1 MGSRETY
8 KGLSMKAF
16 LSHSS
21 ADKGSYVGIVA
32 ARLKEE
38 DIVYDEVS
46 FESGEQTLN
55 EIIRGLDESTVFCL
69 FISNKSLDSGWVRQE
84 IDGASVRLAS
94 GSLKYIYPIVIDRDV
109 AHDDPRIP
117 KWLRDNY
124 NLRLVTRPVIAAR
137 RIQQKLRQASWAK
150 HPKLKERERAF
161 VGRNKHIEAFERRFD
176 DYSQSKPVL
185 SVVGGP
191 PSIGRRT
198 LILNALRKLALTGP
212 DKDFP
217 VLPLDRHASIEDFI
231 LRLLDLG
238 ASDASYADLNLT
250 ERSIDE
256 KVVIAV
262 GLLKDLARL
271 KERVIVLDEGC
282 LVTFERKLAPW
293 FEAIV
298 SNADLVGK
306 PLMFIASRWIPNPG
320 STRHLSQVVFSCAL
334 GELDPSERRRLF
346 ARLLEIEGIILSNED
361 FETFADLLH
370 GFPDEV
376 FFAVDLV
383 ARFGVRG
390 ALDRSNEII
399 EFNGEKATML
409 LRPFQENEVALNVIR
424 LLAQSE
430 IFSVEFLCRV
440 FQEDKLVDVIGGLV
454 SEHVCELIG
463 AEGEF
468 VRLVDSVRD
477 YTKRNDLS
485 LASEL
490 REAVNTAIEHD
501 VQHGNWNE
509 YDSSRVAF
517 VVKNALASGQ
527 SIEPKILIP
536 SHILRAIKELYYDRG
551 KLRRAVELADVLLT
565 KEHNLDPQ
573 LAQDARY
580 YLCLVLARLR
590 DKRVLEEVQRIHG
603 DEHHFILGYYYRLV
617 GRQREA
623 IERLTR
629 AAEGAFVGVRA
640 KRELVEVLLQ
650 MEQYDE
656 ARELARR
663 NYEENRTNQFHIHA
677 YFRALVLGSSPEK
690 YISALEN
697 LCAELEAVGSE
708 QSRQMA
714 MIGRA
719 LISAR
724 CAHDYHSL
732 DLIDDAIAA
741 FPRIIYPVLAKF
753 DIALSFRNETAMQD
767 ALRRLEALANEGVNL
782 STKTLAVQRAYL
794 AAVQGDLT
802 AAQNK
807 AAEVARNFTDEA
819 RTRLFEKLAAFAAGA
834 APNRGSGPQ

>member
-1 MGSRETY
+1 
-8 KGLSMKAF
+8 MKAF

-21 ADKGSYVGIVA
+21 ADKKSYVDIVA
-32 ARLKEE
+32 SRLTQE

-46 FESGEQTLN
+46 FESGEQTID

-69 FISNKSLDSGWVRQE
+69 FISNKSLDSKWVRQE

-94 GSLKYIYPIVIDRDV
+94 GSLKYIYPIVIDRGV

-117 KWLRDNY
+117 EWLRENY

-150 HPKLKERERAF
+150 HPKIREREHAF
-161 VGRNKHIEAFERRFD
+161 VGRNKQIEAFERRFD
-176 DYSQSKPVL
+176 DYSQLKPVL

-198 LILNALRKLALTGP
+198 LISNALRKLALTGP

-217 VLPLDRHASIEDFI
+217 ILPLDRHASIEDFI

-238 ASDASYADLNLT
+238 ASDVSYADLNLT
-250 ERSIDE
+250 ERLLDE
-256 KVVIAV
+256 KVAIAV
-262 GLLKDLARL
+262 GLLKDVATL

-282 LVTFERKLAPW
+282 LITFERKLAPW

-298 SNADLVGK
+298 SNADLAGK
-306 PLMFIASRWIPNPG
+306 PLMFVASRWTPNPG
-320 STRHLSQVVFSCAL
+320 STRHLSPVVFSCTL

-346 ARLLEIEGIILSNED
+346 ARLLEIEEIALSNED

-390 ALDRSNEII
+390 ALDRSNEIVD
-399 EFNGEKATML
+399 FNGEKASML
-409 LRPFQENEVALNVIR
+409 LRPFQENEAVLNVIR

-430 IFSVEFLCRV
+430 IFSVEFLCQV
-440 FQEDKLVDVIGGLV
+440 FNEDQLVHVIGDLV

-468 VRLVDSVRD
+468 LRLVDSVRD
-477 YTKRNDLS
+477 YVKRNDLS
-485 LASEL
+485 LAPEL
-490 REAVNTAIEHD
+490 RNAVNTAIEHD
-501 VQHGNWNE
+501 IKNGNWNE
-509 YDSSRVAF
+509 YDSSRVALL
-517 VVKNALASGQ
+517 VKNALASGQ
-527 SIEPKILIP
+527 NLEPRLLIP

-551 KLRRAVELADVLLT
+551 NLSRAVELADILLA
-565 KEHNLDPQ
+565 KERNLDPQ
-573 LAQDARY
+573 LVQDVRY

-590 DKRVLEEVQRIHG
+590 DSRVLEEAHLIYG

-617 GRQREA
+617 GRQRDA

-629 AAEGAFVGVRA
+629 VVGGAFVGVRA

-656 ARELARR
+656 ARELARK
-663 NYEENRTNQFHIHA
+663 NYEENRTNQFHIQA
-677 YFRALVLGSSPEK
+677 YFRALVLGSNPEQ
-690 YISALEN
+690 YLAQLEG

-708 QSRQMA
+708 RSRQMA

-724 CAHDYHSL
+724 CKHESRSF

-741 FPRIIYPVLAKF
+741 FPRIIYPILAKF
-753 DIALSFRNETAMQD
+753 DIGLSFRNEAAMQD
-767 ALRRLEALANEGVNL
+767 ALRRLEKLAHEGLNL
-782 STKTLAVQRAYL
+782 STKTLAVHRAYL
-794 AAVQGDLT
+794 AAVQGDLPT
-802 AAQNK
+802 AQSR
-807 AAEVARNFTDEA
+807 AAEVAKHFTDEA
-819 RTRLFEKLAAFAAGA
+819 RTRLLDKLKALAAAASESRANGA
-834 APNRGSGPQ
+834 R

>member
-1 MGSRETY
+1 
-8 KGLSMKAF
+8 MKAF
-16 LSHSS
+16 LSHAS
-21 ADKGSYVGIVA
+21 ADKDSYVGIVA
-32 ARLKEE
+32 SRLKEE

-46 FESGEQTLN
+46 FESGEQTIN
-55 EIIRGLDESTVFCL
+55 EIIRGLDESMVFCL
-69 FISNKSLDSGWVRQE
+69 FISDKSLDSEWVRQE
-84 IDGASVRLAS
+84 IDGASVRLAN
-94 GSLKYIYPIVIDRDV
+94 GSLKYIYPIVIDRGI

-117 KWLRDNY
+117 KWLSDNY

-150 HPKLKERERAF
+150 HPKLRERERAF
-161 VGRNKHIEAFERRFD
+161 VGRNKQIEAFERRFD
-176 DYSQSKPVL
+176 DYTQSKPVL

-191 PSIGRRT
+191 SSIGRRA
-198 LILNALRKLALTGP
+198 LILNALRKLALVGP

-238 ASDASYADLNLT
+238 ASDSSYSDLNLT
-250 ERSIDE
+250 ECPLDE
-256 KVVIAV
+256 NVAIAV
-262 GLLKDLARL
+262 GLLKDLAAL

-293 FEAIV
+293 FASIV
-298 SNADLVGK
+298 SNVELTGK
-306 PLMFIASRWIPNPG
+306 PLMFVASRWALNPG
-320 STRHLSQVVFSCAL
+320 SARHLSPAVFSCAL

-346 ARLLEIEGIILSNED
+346 ARLLEIEEIVLSKED
-361 FETFADLLH
+361 FDTFADLLN

-383 ARFGVRG
+383 ARFGIRG
-390 ALDRSNEII
+390 ALHRSHEIV
-399 EFNGEKATML
+399 EFNGEKASML
-409 LRPFQENEVALNVIR
+409 VRPFQENEAVLNVIR

-430 IFSVEFLCRV
+430 IFSVEFLCQV
-440 FQEDKLVDVIGGLV
+440 FKEEQLVSVIGDLV

-477 YTKRNDLS
+477 YVKRNDLT
-485 LASEL
+485 LAPEL
-490 REAVNTAIEHD
+490 RKAVNAAVEHD
-501 VQHGNWNE
+501 IQRGNWNA

-517 VVKNALASGQ
+517 LVKNALASGQ
-527 SIEPKILIP
+527 NLDPRFLIP

-551 KLRRAVELADVLLT
+551 NLRRAVQLADVLLA
-565 KEHNLDPQ
+565 KERNLDPQ
-573 LAQDARY
+573 LVQDVRY

-590 DKRVLEEVQRIHG
+590 DPRVLEEAQRIQG

-617 GRQREA
+617 GRQRDA

-629 AAEGAFVGVRA
+629 VVAGAFVGVRA

-656 ARELARR
+656 ARELARK

-677 YFRALVLGSSPEK
+677 YFRALALGSNPEQFLTQ
-690 YISALEN
+690 LEG
-697 LCAELEAVGSE
+697 LCSELEAVGSE
-708 QSRQMA
+708 RARQMA

-724 CAHDYHSL
+724 CSHDYRSL

-741 FPRIIYPVLAKF
+741 FPRVIYPVLAKF
-753 DIALSFRNETAMQD
+753 DIGLSFRNEAAMQD
-767 ALRRLEALANEGVNL
+767 ALRRLEMFADEGVNL
-782 STKTLAVQRAYL
+782 STKTLAVHRAYL
-794 AAVQGDLT
+794 AAVQGDLPT
-802 AAQNK
+802 AQSR
-807 AAEVARNFTDEA
+807 AAEVAKNFTDEA
-819 RTRLFEKLAAFAAGA
+819 RTRFLDKLAAFAAGA
-834 APNRGSGPQ
+834 SGGNGNGASASL

>member
-1 MGSRETY
+1 
-8 KGLSMKAF
+8 MKAF

-21 ADKGSYVGIVA
+21 ADKESYVGIVA
-32 ARLKEE
+32 SRLAEE

-46 FESGEQTLN
+46 FESGEQTIN

-69 FISNKSLDSGWVRQE
+69 FISNKSLDSEWVRQE

-94 GSLKYIYPIVIDRDV
+94 GSLKYIYPIVIDRSV

-124 NLRLVTRPVIAAR
+124 NLRLITRPVIAAR

-150 HPKLKERERAF
+150 HPKLRERERAF
-161 VGRNKHIEAFERRFD
+161 VGRNKQIEAFERRFD
-176 DYSQSKPVL
+176 DYSQHKPVL

-198 LILNALRKLALTGP
+198 LILNALRKLALVGP

-217 VLPLDRHASIEDFI
+217 ILPLDRHASIEDFI

-238 ASDASYADLNLT
+238 ASSAGYADLNLT
-250 ERSIDE
+250 ECLLDE
-256 KVVIAV
+256 KVAIAV
-262 GLLKDLARL
+262 GLLKDLAKL

-282 LVTFERKLAPW
+282 LVTFERILAPW
-293 FEAIV
+293 FAAIV
-298 SNADLVGK
+298 SNVDLTGK
-306 PLMFIASRWIPNPG
+306 PLMFVASRWALNPG
-320 STRHLSQVVFSCAL
+320 PARHLSQAVFSCAL

-346 ARLLEIEGIILSNED
+346 ARLLEIEEIVLSNED

-390 ALDRSNEII
+390 ALDRSHEIV
-399 EFNGEKATML
+399 EFNGEKASML
-409 LRPFQENEVALNVIR
+409 LHPFQENEAVLNVIR

-430 IFSVEFLCRV
+430 IFSVEFLCQV
-440 FQEDKLVDVIGGLV
+440 FKEDQLVHVIGDLV

-477 YTKRNDLS
+477 YVKRNDLS
-485 LASEL
+485 LAPEI
-490 REAVNTAIEHD
+490 RQAVNTAVEHD
-501 VQHGNWNE
+501 IQRGNWND

-517 VVKNALASGQ
+517 LVKNALASGQ
-527 SIEPKILIP
+527 SLEPRFLIP

-551 KLRRAVELADVLLT
+551 NLRRAVQLADVLLA
-565 KEHNLDPQ
+565 KERNLDPQ
-573 LAQDARY
+573 LVQDVRY

-590 DKRVLEEVQRIHG
+590 DSRVVEEAQRIHG

-617 GRQREA
+617 GRQRDA

-629 AAEGAFVGVRA
+629 VVEGAFVGVRA

-656 ARELARR
+656 ARELAQK

-677 YFRALVLGSSPEK
+677 YFRALVLGSNPEQ
-690 YISALEN
+690 YLAQLEE

-708 QSRQMA
+708 RARQMA

-724 CAHDYHSL
+724 CAHDYRSL

-741 FPRIIYPVLAKF
+741 YPRVIYPVLAKF
-753 DIALSFRNETAMQD
+753 DIGLSFRNEAAMQD
-767 ALRRLEALANEGVNL
+767 ALRRLETLADEGVSL
-782 STKTLAVQRAYL
+782 STKTLAVHRAYL
-794 AAVQGDLT
+794 AAVQGDLPT
-802 AAQNK
+802 AQSR
-807 AAEVARNFTDEA
+807 AAEVAKHFTDEA
-819 RTRLFEKLAAFAAGA
+819 RTRLLEKLAAFAASA
-834 APNRGSGPQ
+834 

>member
-1 MGSRETY
+1 
-8 KGLSMKAF
+8 MKAF

-21 ADKGSYVGIVA
+21 ADKESYVGIVA
-32 ARLKEE
+32 SRLAEE

-46 FESGEQTLN
+46 FEAGEQTIN

-69 FISNKSLDSGWVRQE
+69 FISNKSLDSDWVRQE

-94 GSLKYIYPIVIDRDV
+94 GSLKYIYPIVIDRGV

-117 KWLRDNY
+117 TWLRENY

-150 HPKLKERERAF
+150 HPKIRERERAF

-176 DYSQSKPVL
+176 DYSQPKPVL

-198 LILNALRKLALTGP
+198 LILNALQKLALTGP
-212 DKDFP
+212 DRDFP

-250 ERSIDE
+250 ERLLDE
-256 KVVIAV
+256 KVAIAV
-262 GLLKDLARL
+262 GLLKDLATL
-271 KERVIVLDEGC
+271 KERVVLLDEGC

-298 SNADLVGK
+298 NNTDLAGK
-306 PLMFIASRWIPNPG
+306 PLLFVASRWAPNP
-320 STRHLSQVVFSCAL
+320 SATRHLSQVVFSCAL

-346 ARLLEIEGIILSNED
+346 ARLLEIEEITLSTED
-361 FETFADLLH
+361 FETFADLLN

-376 FFAVDLV
+376 FFAVDLI

-390 ALDRSNEII
+390 ALDRSNEIV
-399 EFNGEKATML
+399 EFNGEKASML
-409 LRPFQENEVALNVIR
+409 LRPFQGNEATLNVIR

-430 IFSVEFLCRV
+430 IFSVEFLCQV
-440 FQEDKLVDVIGGLV
+440 FKEDQLVNVIADLV
-454 SEHVCELIG
+454 SEHICELIG

-477 YTKRNDLS
+477 YVKRNDLN
-485 LASEL
+485 LAPEL
-490 REAVNTAIEHD
+490 RKAVSTAIKHD
-501 VQHGNWNE
+501 IQHANWND
-509 YDSSRVAF
+509 YDSSRIAF
-517 VVKNALASGQ
+517 LVKSALASGQ
-527 SIEPKILIP
+527 DLDPRVLIP

-551 KLRRAVELADVLLT
+551 GLRRAVELADVLLA
-565 KEHNLDPQ
+565 KERNLDPQ
-573 LAQDARY
+573 LVQDARY

-590 DKRVLEEVQRIHG
+590 DPRVMEEAQRIHG

-617 GRQREA
+617 GRQSDA
-623 IERLTR
+623 IERLNRVVT
-629 AAEGAFVGVRA
+629 GSFVGDRA

-656 ARELARR
+656 ARELAQR

-677 YFRALVLGSSPEK
+677 YFRALVLGSNPEQYLDK
-690 YISALEN
+690 LEE

-708 QSRQMA
+708 RARQMA

-724 CAHDYHSL
+724 CAHDYRSL
-732 DLIDDAIAA
+732 NLIDDAIAA
-741 FPRIIYPVLAKF
+741 FPRVIYPVLAKF
-753 DIALSFRNETAMQD
+753 DIGLSFRNEAAMQD
-767 ALRRLEALANEGVNL
+767 ALRRLDKLANEGVNL
-782 STKTLAVQRAYL
+782 SAKTLALHRAYL
-794 AAVQGDLT
+794 AAVQGDLST
-802 AAQNK
+802 AHNI
-807 AAEVARNFTDEA
+807 AAEVAKNFTDEA
-819 RTRLFEKLAAFAAGA
+819 RARILEKLAAFAAGA
-834 APNRGSGPQ
+834 AGKQR

>member
-1 MGSRETY
+1 
-8 KGLSMKAF
+8 MKAF

-21 ADKGSYVGIVA
+21 ADKARYVAIVA
-32 ARLKEE
+32 SRLDEE

-46 FESGEQTLN
+46 FESGEQTLS

-69 FISNKSLDSGWVRQE
+69 FISNMSLNSDWVRQE
-84 IDGASVRLAS
+84 IDGASIRLAS
-94 GSLKYIYPIVIDRDV
+94 GSLKYVYPVVIDRNV

-117 KWLRDNY
+117 KWLRENF

-150 HPKLKERERAF
+150 HPKLKERARAF
-161 VGRNKHIEAFERRFD
+161 VGRNKQIEAFERRFD

-198 LILNALRKLALTGP
+198 LILNAMRKLSLVGP

-217 VLPLDRHASIEDFI
+217 ILPLDRSASIEDFI
-231 LRLLDLG
+231 LRLLDFG
-238 ASDASYADLNLT
+238 ASDTIYSDLNLT

-256 KVVIAV
+256 KIAIAV
-262 GLLKDLARL
+262 DLLKDLAAF
-271 KERVIVLDEGC
+271 KERLIVLDEGC

-298 SNADLVGK
+298 SNGALSGR
-306 PLMFIASRWIPNPG
+306 PLLFVASRWAINPG
-320 STRHLSQVVFSCAL
+320 SARHLSQALFSCAL

-346 ARLLEIEGIILSNED
+346 ARLLEIEEIVLTSND
-361 FETFADLLH
+361 FDTFADLLH

-383 ARFGVRG
+383 ARFGAAG
-390 ALDRSNEII
+390 ALNRSNEIV
-399 EFNGEKATML
+399 EFNGEKASML
-409 LRPFQENEVALNVIR
+409 LRPFQENEAVLNVIR

-430 IFSVEFLCRV
+430 VFSVEFLCEV
-440 FQEDKLVDVIGGLV
+440 FDANQLVTVLGDLV

-477 YTKRNDLS
+477 YVKRNNLS
-485 LASEL
+485 LAPEL
-490 REAVNTAIEHD
+490 RKAVSDAVERDIQRGSWD
-501 VQHGNWNE
+501 D

-517 VVKNALASGQ
+517 LVKDALASGQ
-527 SIEPKILIP
+527 SLEPKVLIP

-551 KLRRAVELADVLLT
+551 SLRRAVQLADVLLVN
-565 KEHNLDPQ
+565 ERNLDPQ
-573 LAQDARY
+573 LAQDVRY

-590 DKRVLEEVQRIHG
+590 DPRLLEEAQHIRG

-617 GRQREA
+617 GRQRDA
-623 IERLTR
+623 VERLTR
-629 AAEGAFVGVRA
+629 VIDGAFVGVRA
-640 KRELVEVLLQ
+640 KRELVEVFLQ
-650 MEQYDE
+650 MEQHDE
-656 ARELARR
+656 ARDLAQR
-663 NYEENRTNQFHIHA
+663 NYEENRTNQFHIQA
-677 YFRALVLGSSPEK
+677 YFRALVLGSNPEQHRDM
-690 YISALEN
+690 LET
-697 LCAELEAVGSE
+697 LCAELEAVGSDRA
-708 QSRQMA
+708 RQMA

-724 CAHDYHSL
+724 CAHDPRAL

-753 DIALSFRNETAMQD
+753 DIGLGFRNEAAMQD
-767 ALRRLEALANEGVNL
+767 ALHRLESFASDGVNL
-782 STKTLAVQRAYL
+782 SNKTLAVQRAYL
-794 AAVQGDLT
+794 AAVQGDLST
-802 AAQNK
+802 AQLK
-807 AAEVARNFTDEA
+807 ATEVTKHFTDEA
-819 RTRLFEKLAAFAAGA
+819 RNRFIEKLTAFATRVPAKTING
-834 APNRGSGPQ
+834 G